1 MSTVTA
7 YPVMAQESALP
18 KPRVQVARRGRQKHS
33 HPPAGGVLHSR
44 HDAHRSEAT
53 CAAAVTGRPNGH
65 RRGEQAAAV
74 AVAAGAA
81 SAPRGK

>member
-33 HPPAGGVLHSR
+33 LPPADRDGVLHSR
-44 HDAHRSEAT
+44 KLARNDAHR
-53 CAAAVTGRPNGH
+53 
-65 RRGEQAAAV
+65 
-74 AVAAGAA
+74 
-81 SAPRGK
+81 